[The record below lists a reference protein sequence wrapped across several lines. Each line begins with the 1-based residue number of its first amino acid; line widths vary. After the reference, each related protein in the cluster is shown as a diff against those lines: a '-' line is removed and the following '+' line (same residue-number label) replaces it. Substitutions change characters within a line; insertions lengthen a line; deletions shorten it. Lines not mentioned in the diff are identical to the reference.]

1 MEKGHLTARRG
12 AVFRLEPRQG
22 RALCWVCWCK
32 TCPFWFL
39 PLEVEVRWAGGFFLH
54 LEGNVSVNSGL
65 DFCCSLGF
73 VVPPLVGCLFFPS
86 PTRRAAADIPK
97 ERLKPR
103 PGCDVTCSSAVL
115 RSSSSSALPFVR
127 SYTS

>member
-12 AVFRLEPRQG
+12 AVLRLEPRQG
-22 RALCWVCWCK
+22 RALRWVRWCR

-73 VVPPLVGCLFFPS
+73 CHSPS
-86 PTRRAAADIPK
+86 GGVFVLSPPTRRAAADN
-97 ERLKPR
+97 
-103 PGCDVTCSSAVL
+103 S
-115 RSSSSSALPFVR
+115 
-127 SYTS
+127 